1 MIAFTTPQTVLF
13 LESILLGMVLSVI
26 FDVFRIIRIGIP
38 LPSPVIVAED
48 ILYFLICAVVTYFF
62 MLKTT
67 YGQVRGFIIIGEIIG
82 FIIYYF
88 TVGRLVISVSKII
101 IETVKRIFK
110 LIFKI
115 LFYPFV
121 MIFKVVSKKLGFKF
135 QNINKKLT
143 NFKKNTIYGLKTRRR
158 ILYNILYNANKS
170 PRFNKKGGD
179 KLEKS

>member
-38 LPSPVIVAED
+38 LPSFVIVIED

-88 TVGRLVISVSKII
+88 TVGKLVISVSKTII
-101 IETVKRIFK
+101 SVVKRIFK
-110 LIFKI
+110 LIFAI

-121 MIFKVVSKKLGFKF
+121 KIFKLVSKKLGFKF
-135 QNINKKLT
+135 KNINKKLT